1 MIVAIYARVSSEDQ
15 AAPERYGIKAQV
27 AACEAYAKQHGMVIA
42 GKYTEQISGAE
53 MSRPE
58 FEKLLN
64 NSEKFQAVIMYDQ
77 SRLARDIEVS
87 YAYLKTLTN
96 RGLEVHTT
104 QRGKLERGL
113 IFGIDALMSEEERE
127 RIRKRTIAGR
137 VQRAREGK
145 LPIGLATYG
154 YRYDKNTGT
163 VSIHKEEAKAVKY
176 IFREAKKRSIE
187 SIRKDLEANPDMPA
201 PMRGG
206 RGNRWWNTTIT
217 KMIQTPTYKGE
228 YTYKPKG
235 LEPIV
240 IQVPAIVTPEQWK
253 AAQHQP
259 RQRHAKTSNA
269 LVGYLRCGVCGHAM
283 TSRRVGRDR
292 AYQYRCISN
301 GGVYELCGNGA
312 IMCRLLE
319 PQVEK
324 ELRRIINS
332 PRAFEKAQAAM
343 ALPEADDQA
352 LKAIEAQRERLTD
365 AYVNLG
371 VLTKGEY
378 QERMRELEEKR
389 KGIQQPRKSSVSL
402 AELREAVEGATLVE
416 MLEAFNVTVTWSR
429 KVKGGNEKIEKLEI
443 TVNPF

>member
-1 MIVAIYARVSSEDQ
+1 MIAAIYARVSTEDQ
-15 AAPERYGIKAQV
+15 AAPERYGIKSQV

-53 MSRPE
+53 SSRVQ
-58 FEKLLN
+58 FEKLLEN
-64 NSEKFQAVIMYDQ
+64 AKKYQAVIMYDQ
-77 SRLARDIEVS
+77 SRLARDVEVS
-87 YAYLKTLTN
+87 YAFLTSLTKK
-96 RGLEVHTT
+96 GLEVHTA

-127 RIRKRTIAGR
+127 RIKKRTVAGR
-137 VQRAREGK
+137 IQRAKAGK

-163 VSIHKEEAKAVKY
+163 VSINKEEAKVVRY
-176 IFREAKKRSIE
+176 IFREAGKRSVE

-206 RGNRWWNTTIT
+206 RGNRWWGTTIG

-253 AAQHQP
+253 TAQQPP
-259 RQRHAKTSNA
+259 RQRHARTSNA
-269 LVGYLRCGVCGHAM
+269 LIGYLRCGVCGHAM
-283 TSRRVGRDR
+283 ASRRVGRDKT
-292 AYQYRCISN
+292 YQYRCISN
-301 GGVYELCGNGA
+301 GGVYKLCGNGA
-312 IMCRLLE
+312 IQCHLLE
-319 PQVEK
+319 PQVEAK
-324 ELRRIINS
+324 LKRIINN
-332 PRAFEKAQAAM
+332 PKAFEKAQAAI
-343 ALPEADDQA
+343 ALPETDDQA
-352 LKAIEAQRERLTD
+352 LQAIEAQRERLTE

-378 QERMRELEEKR
+378 QTRMKELEEKR
-389 KGIQQPRKSSVSL
+389 KGITQPRKSSISL
-402 AELREAVEGATLVE
+402 TELRESVEGATLVE

-429 KVKGGNEKIEKLEI
+429 VANGGKEKVEKLEI
-443 TVNPF
+443 TVNPS